1 MNAKQYYRATP
12 KTTLCKEPAVRG
24 FTLIEVVLALGIFA
38 VAIPA
43 VIGMIGI
50 FSSSTQSMLES
61 GATTSAV
68 SVFEPYLNGEMQDVD
83 KSLNGEMQD
92 VDKSSVSFAKAYGW
106 AYEARTG
113 TETVI
118 YAYKESRDQAEH
130 FISQKAPTTH
140 DGPILAAKVL
150 PVASNLLP
158 ADKFVASPSAY
169 TQSYLPLKLEIH
181 ALSSASETLTPEN
194 FVTSYPMVLSR

>member
-83 KSLNGEMQD
+83 KS
-92 VDKSSVSFAKAYGW
+92 SVSFAKAYDW

-118 YAYKESRDQAEH
+118 YAYKESWDQAEH